1 MTRTFSAELLYIIQ
15 SIAPF
20 SMLINLVVAIPLLSV
35 GFFLLFKKAPTKKIR
50 IGGWCCIVLS
60 SLSLLGTL
68 TTFLFTSVFPRF

>member
-35 GFFLLFKKAPTKKIR
+35 GFFFA
-50 IGGWCCIVLS
+50 
-60 SLSLLGTL
+60 
-68 TTFLFTSVFPRF
+68 F